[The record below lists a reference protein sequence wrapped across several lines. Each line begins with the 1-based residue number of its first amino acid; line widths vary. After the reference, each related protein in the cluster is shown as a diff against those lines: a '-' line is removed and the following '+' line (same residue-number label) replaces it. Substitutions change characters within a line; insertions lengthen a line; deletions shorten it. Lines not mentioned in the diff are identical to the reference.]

1 MRSLA
6 DWWDDTHG
14 KPFELTRHFLA
25 RMLDGEWSSTPGQW
39 QSVVIGGFAAVMPT
53 YVALM
58 TNGSRRQVGQSPS
71 AQVLSLLTLMFA
83 VTGLVALIQW
93 QNLFPGRRDY
103 LALAGFPVRVS
114 QVFLARFGAVVVF
127 SASLAVAMNLLPA
140 LIAPRKVAQFLAGT
154 LGCWFVLLSVA
165 ALQGLMLNLLPAKIF
180 ARLSPIVQGLL
191 MGALVLAGLLSWTIR
206 ELPAGAPGEW
216 APPVWFAGLRARL
229 AGGASPFDA
238 AMAVRALEAW
248 AGAAILTA
256 VCYLVS
262 FRRYRRLL
270 VEAPVQVAVPGR
282 WRWSFSGLLGWSR
295 RPRFGAAFQFMV
307 KTLARSRAHR
317 VIWLAYIGGAVGVML
332 NSSLIDGHLFGRSR
346 DLFKGLRFIVLFWP
360 LGISIT
366 MLCGFRHVL
375 SIPAELAANWIF
387 RLNESH
393 GREAWMKAVERLVI
407 LYAIAPVYLAVTPLA
422 IYLLGLPLALRMTT
436 LQLLTSLTFFEFLF
450 YSWQQFPFTCAY
462 IPGKRPL
469 VAIIG
474 MYFALLALVVPIL
487 SVIIRAGSDFGGL
500 FVIYGP
506 IFAGV
511 WFWARLRRLEGWGES
526 VLVYEDPGDSMPQLG
541 IRELA
546 WPRHAK
552 EMS

>member
-1 MRSLA
+1 
-6 DWWDDTHG
+6 
-14 KPFELTRHFLA
+14 
-25 RMLDGEWSSTPGQW
+25 
-39 QSVVIGGFAAVMPT
+39 
-53 YVALM
+53 
-58 TNGSRRQVGQSPS
+58 
-71 AQVLSLLTLMFA
+71 
-83 VTGLVALIQW
+83 
-93 QNLFPGRRDY
+93 
-103 LALAGFPVRVS
+103 VRVS